1 MNVSLSKLFM
11 SYKASLLEE
20 TMEHKKKPNYYP
32 RKNPKN
38 VKKNP
43 KRNP

>member
-20 TMEHKKKPNYYP
+20 TMEHKKRPKYYP
-32 RKNPKN
+32 RKTPKN
-38 VKKNP
+38 VKNKP
-43 KRNP
+43 

>member
-20 TMEHKKKPNYYP
+20 TMEHKKRPKYNP
-32 RKNPKN
+32 RKTLKN
-38 VKKNP
+38 EKN
-43 KRNP
+43 KA